1 MSKLMPKQQTKKES
15 RLTIGD
21 RVEEIKNFGDH
32 CITKGHPQFEQIT
45 SMIHTRRRGSVVGF
59 EVKRNSRGHAINYAM
74 VVWDQFKTPTQH
86 HVMRLKRMEPA
97 TEIAA

>member
-1 MSKLMPKQQTKKES
+1 MPKQQRKQQS
-15 RLTIGD
+15 RLVIGD

-32 CITKGHPQFEQIT
+32 CIQKSHPQYDKIT
-45 SMIHTRRRGSVVGF
+45 SMIHTRRRGNVVGF

-86 HVMRLKRMEPA
+86 HVMRLKRMEEA
-97 TEIAA
+97 SEAAA

>member
-1 MSKLMPKQQTKKES
+1 MPKQQRKQPS

-32 CITKGHPQFEQIT
+32 CINKNHPKFDQIT
-45 SMIHTRRRGSVVGF
+45 SMIHTRRRGNVVGF
-59 EVKRNSRGHAINYAM
+59 TVKRNSRGHTINYAM

-86 HVMRLKRMEPA
+86 HVMRLKRMETPA
-97 TEIAA
+97 EASA